1 MVKNNKKTNE
11 IKKSILF
18 YIFIIYN
25 KIEKLNKEDKK
36 KIFDFIDNTFSKI
49 KKNEKIKKE
58 EKKEKKEIKKIEKIE
73 KNEKDCIIFLYVV
86 KPVKYDK
93 DGLPIY
99 TEEQLK
105 LGTGGNTPLCPFD
118 CDCCF

>member
-58 EKKEKKEIKKIEKIE
+58 VKKEKKEIKKIEK
-73 KNEKDCIIFLYVV
+73 NEKDCINYLYIV

>member
-73 KNEKDCIIFLYVV
+73 KNEKECINFLYVV